1 MGAGPIFC
9 TLRGRQILHQVL
21 RAWKRKVKPVRSSYC
36 MCTIWVVEGL
46 SDKGTFERNATG
58 CFRAEKCHYHVTLT
72 TVMRT
77 DWRDR
82 RN

>member
-1 MGAGPIFC
+1 
-9 TLRGRQILHQVL
+9 
-21 RAWKRKVKPVRSSYC
+21 

-82 RN
+82 GNRGTS